1 MYRIWWVAKTE
12 MIRMTRIRAFYFIL
26 FVLPFVLI
34 LILGN
39 ALSGMFDMK
48 DREIEPVQVAF
59 VNDDAGGL
67 QEQIRAFFAAEE
79 FGKYVKLKPFAA
91 KEDAV
96 ASIRA
101 GDSDFGLIVPAGFS
115 DSVLH
120 GEKAHWEFVY
130 GRDRVKNRTAESV
143 LGVFVEETNTVQAAN
158 LALGTAQVGVSE
170 VASHGHDDGA
180 TPLVKVGSLN
190 EGGKGVTAI
199 QYYAA
204 AELVMFLLYGG
215 MFAAISLAKE
225 REQHTLSRLNAMP
238 VSPSVLLAGKM
249 LGQGLLAVVQAAV
262 MIAGT
267 SLLYGVD
274 WGDHWGALAALVAGT
289 IVASMGI
296 ALLISLFARTHK
308 AVMGVFQTIIIFM
321 TLVSGG
327 FTQVSGLLEQIG
339 RYTVSFWSFDGL
351 NRVMLGSGI
360 QSVAQHLTVLWAIA
374 AGLLLVSIAV
384 YRKVGYHE

>member
-1 MYRIWWVAKTE
+1 MYRIWLVAKTE
-12 MIRMTRIRAFYFIL
+12 MTRMTRIRAFYFIL

-67 QEQIRAFFAAEE
+67 QDQIRTFFAAEE
-79 FGKYVKLKPFAA
+79 VGKYVLLVPFATR
-91 KEDAV
+91 KEAE

-101 GDSDFGLIVPAGFS
+101 GESDFGLIVPAGFS

-120 GEKAHWEFVY
+120 GQKAHWEFVY

-143 LGVFVEETNTVQAAN
+143 LGVFVEEANTVQAAN
-158 LALGTAQVGVSE
+158 LALGPVQAGSSGTASQ
-170 VASHGHDDGA
+170 AHDDGA
-180 TPLVKVGSLN
+180 APLVKVGSLN

-249 LGQGLLAVVQAAV
+249 LGQGLLAIVQAAV

-296 ALLISLFARTHK
+296 AMLISLFARTHK
-308 AVMGVFQTIIIFM
+308 AVMAVFQTIIIFM

-327 FTQVSGLLEQIG
+327 FTQVSGLLERIG
-339 RYTVSFWSFDGL
+339 HFTVSFWSFDGL
-351 NRVMLGSGI
+351 NRIMLGSGI
-360 QSVAQHLTVLWAIA
+360 RSVADHLTVLWAIA
-374 AGLLLVSIAV
+374 AGLLLISVAV
-384 YRKVGYHE
+384 YRKVGYRE